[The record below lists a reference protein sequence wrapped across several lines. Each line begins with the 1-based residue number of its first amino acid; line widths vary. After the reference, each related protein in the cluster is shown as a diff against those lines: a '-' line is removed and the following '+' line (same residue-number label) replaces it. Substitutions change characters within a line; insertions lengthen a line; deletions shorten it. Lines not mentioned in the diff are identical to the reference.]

1 MCRKASLTIVM
12 AEEQELIVDIDKII
26 RDKAGSK
33 SRYVPRFAVNWLK
46 RLLHQDRVNRFLS
59 EHKDEKGVAWLKSCV
74 EYLEM
79 NITVVGR
86 ENLPANDG
94 KRYTFVSNHP
104 LGGQDGVALGA
115 LIGEH
120 FDGEIRYLL
129 NDVLMY
135 LPGLRPVGT
144 GINKTGSQSRNFPQ
158 LVRETFESP
167 QQVLMFPAGLCSRK
181 HQGVIH
187 DVPWTKTFITK
198 SVQTRRDVVPIHF
211 SGENSNRFYRL
222 ANLQEKLGLKFNV
235 AMLFLVDEMYKNVG
249 KDYEIRIG
257 KPIPWQTFDRSRSAY
272 DWAQYVEDIVYKL

>member
-1 MCRKASLTIVM
+1 M
-12 AEEQELIVDIDKII
+12 AEEQDLIVDIDKII

-129 NDVLMY
+129 NDFLMY

-167 QQVLMFPAGLCSRK
+167 RLVLAQASRRHPRCALDKDIYHQERANPARRGANTLQRRKFQPFLPFGQPAGK
-181 HQGVIH
+181 
-187 DVPWTKTFITK
+187 
-198 SVQTRRDVVPIHF
+198 
-211 SGENSNRFYRL
+211 
-222 ANLQEKLGLKFNV
+222 
-235 AMLFLVDEMYKNVG
+235 VG
-249 KDYEIRIG
+249 AE
-257 KPIPWQTFDRSRSAY
+257 
-272 DWAQYVEDIVYKL
+272 V

>member
-1 MCRKASLTIVM
+1 M
-12 AEEQELIVDIDKII
+12 AEEQDLIVDIDKII

-79 NITVVGR
+79 NIMVVGR

-129 NDVLMY
+129 NDFLMY

>member
-1 MCRKASLTIVM
+1 M
-12 AEEQELIVDIDKII
+12 
-26 RDKAGSK
+26 
-33 SRYVPRFAVNWLK
+33 
-46 RLLHQDRVNRFLS
+46 
-59 EHKDEKGVAWLKSCV
+59 
-74 EYLEM
+74 
-79 NITVVGR
+79 
-86 ENLPANDG
+86 
-94 KRYTFVSNHP
+94 
-104 LGGQDGVALGA
+104 
-115 LIGEH
+115 
-120 FDGEIRYLL
+120 
-129 NDVLMY
+129 
-135 LPGLRPVGT
+135 
-144 GINKTGSQSRNFPQ
+144 
-158 LVRETFESP
+158 RETFESP